1 MKIRR
6 FIPLL
11 FLLLSFCCSGCL
23 MLVRTAVKRAKPTAA
38 SNPVVAALD
47 ANRDGEID
55 AAELAGASGALRA
68 LDRNGDGRLARDEIE
83 SAR

>member
-6 FIPLL
+6 LIPLV
-11 FLLLSFCCSGCL
+11 FLILPLGCSGCL
-23 MLVRTAVKRAKPTAA
+23 MLVRTAVKKAKPSAT
-38 SNPVVAALD
+38 SNPVVVALD

-55 AAELAGASGALRA
+55 AAELAGASDALRT

-83 SAR
+83 MAR